1 VTYAS
6 AMMRNPIGGPGAQ
19 IPISTLPNFRDLG
32 GWPTADGA
40 VTRHGV
46 LYRSAALDALVGAD
60 LETFS
65 RYRIAQVFD
74 LRTRGEREAQ
84 PDVASPGAT
93 YRILDVLQDS
103 INAGPARLLEVITD
117 PGAAEELLGDGQAVQ
132 IHKERY
138 RELIHL
144 PSARE
149 CYRQLLTEVASV
161 GATPAVFHCS
171 TGKDRTGWAAA
182 LLLLIAGVSEED
194 VVDEYLLTNE
204 QLLPAYREV
213 FEQFASA
220 GGEPALLEP
229 VIGVRPEYL
238 RASLA
243 AARNTYGSFDLY
255 LANGLGVDRETLATL
270 RSVLVDRS

>member
-1 VTYAS
+1 
-6 AMMRNPIGGPGAQ
+6 MIRNPIGGPGAQ
-19 IPISTLPNFRDLG
+19 IPIPTLPNFRDLG

-46 LYRSAALDALVGAD
+46 LYRSTALNSLVGAD
-60 LETFS
+60 LETFA
-65 RYRIAQVFD
+65 RYRIVQVFD
-74 LRTRGEREAQ
+74 LRTKAEREAQ

-103 INAGPARLLEVITD
+103 TNAAPAEVLEVLTD
-117 PGAAEELLGDGQAVQ
+117 PTAAEEMVGGGKAVQ
-132 IHKERY
+132 IFREAY
-138 RELIHL
+138 REFVHL

-149 CYRQLLTEVASV
+149 CYRQLLTEIASV
-161 GATPAVFHCS
+161 GATPAVFHCT

-182 LLLLIAGVSEED
+182 LLLLIAGVSEQD
-194 VVDEYLLTNE
+194 VMDEYLLTNE
-204 QLLPAYREV
+204 QLLPAYQGV

-220 GGEPALLEP
+220 GGDPELLEP

-238 RASLA
+238 QASLA

-255 LANGLGVDRETLATL
+255 LANGLGVDRETLAVL